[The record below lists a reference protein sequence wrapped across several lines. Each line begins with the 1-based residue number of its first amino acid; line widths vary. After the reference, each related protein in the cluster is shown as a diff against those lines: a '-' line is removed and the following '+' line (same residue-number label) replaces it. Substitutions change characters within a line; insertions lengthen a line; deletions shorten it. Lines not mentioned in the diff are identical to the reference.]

1 MPNDP
6 DAKYL
11 IGVPKTDESANPQDG
26 ALVQPVAPEGVT
38 KPRLD
43 YQQEG
48 LNKDGLFTQR
58 SVTTVNEVAEEHIY
72 VIYRS
77 HAKDAVLEVD
87 LLGDQATQGSDG
99 RLPPVIHI
107 ECPRCTTKDPNN
119 RSILSI
125 TYGNKHFEI
134 EDLPEKDWG
143 FVTMPD
149 GKPIMGS
156 KGQPAIVKRRLTI
169 KETFTC
175 VYCRRSY
182 KLTDNIM
189 SDA

>member
-1 MPNDP
+1 MSNDP

-11 IGVPKTDESANPQDG
+11 INVPKTEEANNPQDG
-26 ALVQPVAPEGVT
+26 ALVQPAAQDAAA

-48 LNKDGLFTQR
+48 VNKDGLFTQR

-77 HAKDAVLEVD
+77 HVKDAVLEVD

-99 RLPPVIHI
+99 KLPPVIHI

-149 GKPIMGS
+149 GQPILGS

-169 KETFTC
+169 KEKFTC
-175 VYCRRSY
+175 AYCRRSY